1 MVGFKEIILGA
12 PPRSPELLW
21 LQRRETWNGDRKANF
36 IRVCALAF
44 FALNEFFNFHVL
56 HIVDR
61 RFHVGSLLVLFLW
74 FLASILF
81 DLVLKKHWF
90 PTGSSYL
97 PPAVDA
103 LLLTWLLFLG
113 DGPRSPL
120 VTVYFLIIALSGLRL
135 SPKIV
140 HYTGAV
146 CAVGFLTSWDFAK
159 HQRPEMLVPVYHLV
173 IVVVSLVLCAFIVA
187 SLLRR
192 VFALMES
199 FPKSIAHD

>member
-1 MVGFKEIILGA
+1 MIGLKEMVLGA
-12 PPRSPELLW
+12 SPRSPELLW

-61 RFHVGSLLVLFLW
+61 NFHIGSLLVLFLW
-74 FLASILF
+74 FLAALLF
-81 DLVLKKHWF
+81 DVVLKNHWF
-90 PTGSSYL
+90 PQGSSYL
-97 PPAVDA
+97 PPAMDA

-120 VTVYFLIIALSGLRL
+120 VAVYFLIIALSGLRL

-140 HYTGAV
+140 RYTGAV
-146 CAVGFLTSWDFAK
+146 CAVGFLAAWDFAK
-159 HQRPEMLVPVYHLV
+159 HQRPAFLVPGYHLV
-173 IVVVSLVLCAFIVA
+173 IVAVSLLLCAVIVS
-187 SLLRR
+187 SLIER
-192 VFALMES
+192 VFALLES
-199 FPKSIAHD
+199 FPGGGRRD